1 MKALLAALAK
11 ARAEMPDPKKNAA
24 NPHLKNK
31 FADLG
36 EVMDC
41 IETPLAN
48 NGLMVTQTLA
58 DPQPGV
64 LVTTLWHV
72 ESGEHLTSSLPLL
85 PAKYDPQAQG
95 SAITYARRYAL
106 KAMFGMVDVDDDGN
120 AASGRTQ
127 AKTPTKKEPAK
138 KGSAPAHDIEPFE
151 LLEEALWAIDHAK
164 TVDDFNTV
172 RLRISAS
179 GFKGDE
185 LAQIVAAGKVRRDE
199 LGA

>member
-24 NPHLKNK
+24 NPHFKNK

-85 PAKYDPQAQG
+85 PVKSDPQAQG

-127 AKTPTKKEPAK
+127 TKAPTKKEPAK
-138 KGSAPAHDIEPFE
+138 RGSAPAHDIEPFE